1 MFANPTKVGI
11 SQRVVAT
18 LVASAMVLWTLGVH
32 FTAQAADLSNISA
45 TISDSAPSATA
56 STTIQFTVPTGS
68 SIAGGNNITVTFDS
82 QDDGAGGQ
90 DFAGGDISGVI
101 SSNANL
107 LAATNGGS
115 YSAPTFVT
123 SDNDS
128 FTISGLTATAG
139 QIVEIQVASGV
150 VSNSSTVDSYEIQV
164 DVANATNDSGR
175 TRIAIVD
182 TVEVSASV
190 ATVFDFLVTGLAT
203 STAQNGTTTTGS
215 SSDVALNFGQLVAG
229 GQYNLA
235 QQLNVTTNARNG
247 FVVTVESD
255 SELESGNG
263 AIIDSFA
270 DGSQVGDTGT
280 SWASPT
286 ASIADDTTWGHWG
299 FRSDDGDL
307 NSLGGFYSGEFG
319 ADEYIAMSSTTP
331 QEVFH
336 HDGPIS
342 GGRGGSPK
350 IIASSLPP
358 SSVSSAG
365 VGSGVGV
372 GVGVVAAATV

>member
-56 STTIQFTVPTGS
+56 STTIQFTVPAGS
-68 SIAGGNNITVTFDS
+68 SIAGGNNITITFDS

-90 DFAGGDISGVI
+90 DFAGGDISSAI
-101 SSNANL
+101 ASNANL
-107 LAATNGGS
+107 LAATNGGA
-115 YSAPTFVT
+115 YSAPTFVS
-123 SDNDS
+123 SDTDS
-128 FTISGLTATAG
+128 FTISGLTASAG

-150 VSNSSTVDSYEIQV
+150 VSNPSTVDSYEIQV

-175 TRIAIVD
+175 TRVAIVD
-182 TVEVSASV
+182 TVLVSASV

-203 STAQNGTTTTGS
+203 STAQNGTSTTGS
-215 SSDVALNFGQLVAG
+215 SSATALNFGQLVAG

-255 SELESGNG
+255 GELESGNG

-270 DGSQVGDTGT
+270 DGSQVADTGT
-280 SWASPT
+280 AWASPT

-307 NSLGGFYSGEFG
+307 NSLGGFYTGEFG

-336 HDGPIS
+336 HDGPSNGTDANLGQINVNY
-342 GGRGGSPK
+342 RVE
-350 IIASSLPP
+350 ITALQEAAQDYNTTLTYIATP
-358 SSVSSAG
+358 
-365 VGSGVGV
+365 
-372 GVGVVAAATV
+372 TF